1 MVDNPPPPNL
11 PPPPPP
17 PVSVPSMRAQ
27 GGEIKGPL
35 GLWSFPVLNSLSSSM
50 RSEGVEVTGPLGMW
64 SFPILSSVLSG
75 SQIRIS
81 FGPGRSSGR

>member
-1 MVDNPPPPNL
+1 
-11 PPPPPP
+11 
-17 PVSVPSMRAQ
+17 MRAQ

-75 SQIRIS
+75 SQIRVS
-81 FGPGRSSGR
+81 FGPGRSQRALSASSPRISSPSSCRP